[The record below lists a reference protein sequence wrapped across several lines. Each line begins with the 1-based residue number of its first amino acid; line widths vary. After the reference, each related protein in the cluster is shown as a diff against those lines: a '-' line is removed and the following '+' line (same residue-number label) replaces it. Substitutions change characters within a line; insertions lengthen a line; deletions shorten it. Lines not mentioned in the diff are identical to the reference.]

1 MCRIFFFAHP
11 KGCKKRERRVSTVA
25 IWSPRFDRSHQ
36 VAIQMV
42 AGSIP
47 TDGTFFFFSKR
58 FDMGAY
64 SGAKRVQTIYT
75 MRNHIKGSLMNLL
88 NTRVYLSV
96 VASGAKRW
104 YSRQIRDLKDIAFL
118 CKSFAR
124 KQFHFVVSWHF
135 WSNPQNGI
143 SRDMVLRHCCIQSTL
158 QAWRPPQPKRILYS
172 AVGELTTS

>member
-1 MCRIFFFAHP
+1 MSLAPECNPDGRRSRRFDSDRWNIFIFF
-11 KGCKKRERRVSTVA
+11 
-25 IWSPRFDRSHQ
+25 
-36 VAIQMV
+36 
-42 AGSIP
+42 
-47 TDGTFFFFSKR
+47 KR

-75 MRNHIKGSLMNLL
+75 LRNHIKGSLMNLL

-135 WSNPQNGI
+135 
-143 SRDMVLRHCCIQSTL
+143 
-158 QAWRPPQPKRILYS
+158 
-172 AVGELTTS
+172 